1 MYLLHMYFGQCVK
14 RSIKMNKNM
23 TLVKGIGEDFGVR
36 HGKEFQNE

>member
-1 MYLLHMYFGQCVK
+1 MK